1 MNTGSNLRTL
11 VVEHN
16 GPVANVW
23 LNRPE
28 RRNAMNQEMLE
39 ELTQVFRQLE
49 TTYETRVIVLG
60 GKGPTF
66 CAGADRKDSPGL
78 DRIMNGTGVSAREK
92 NWLAELGPRALS
104 AIEDC
109 NAITI
114 ARLQGHAVG
123 GGLLLAVACDF
134 RIAAEGTQFWF
145 PEVELGTPLDW
156 RGVPRLMSEIGVSH
170 AREMVLASAR
180 VDAHRAESMGL
191 VNQAV
196 PMEQLDSTVTTLV
209 SRFLERQELAL
220 LLTKKQ
226 FRAYAAR
233 ALMGDASQFDA
244 DLLISSL
251 GSDTAKQS
259 FGVHQNEAKGDA
271 KAPDRKQRLAER

>member
-78 DRIMNGTGVSAREK
+78 DRIMNGTGFQRARK
-92 NWLAELGPRALS
+92 TG
-104 AIEDC
+104 
-109 NAITI
+109 
-114 ARLQGHAVG
+114 
-123 GGLLLAVACDF
+123 
-134 RIAAEGTQFWF
+134 
-145 PEVELGTPLDW
+145 W
-156 RGVPRLMSEIGVSH
+156 RS
-170 AREMVLASAR
+170 
-180 VDAHRAESMGL
+180 
-191 VNQAV
+191 
-196 PMEQLDSTVTTLV
+196 
-209 SRFLERQELAL
+209 
-220 LLTKKQ
+220 
-226 FRAYAAR
+226 
-233 ALMGDASQFDA
+233 
-244 DLLISSL
+244 
-251 GSDTAKQS
+251 
-259 FGVHQNEAKGDA
+259 
-271 KAPDRKQRLAER
+271 